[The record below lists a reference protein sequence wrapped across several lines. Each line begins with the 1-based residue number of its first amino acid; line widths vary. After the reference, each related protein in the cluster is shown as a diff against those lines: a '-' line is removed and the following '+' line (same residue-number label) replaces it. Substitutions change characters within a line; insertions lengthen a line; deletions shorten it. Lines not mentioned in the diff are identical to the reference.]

1 MSRHQPTANIFNFVE
16 ECSTQRSEW
25 QRDICFTDLIKS
37 VVLNCKGAFSCHA
50 FGKGLCILEGA
61 RAERW
66 VTSLTNHVSPLGQSG
81 EP

>member
-1 MSRHQPTANIFNFVE
+1 MSRHQPRANIFNFVE

-50 FGKGLCILEGA
+50 FGKGLFILAALGLSDGDLTDQSG
-61 RAERW
+61 
-66 VTSLTNHVSPLGQSG
+66 VTSCSQR
-81 EP
+81 